1 MGNEHQIIVR
11 VTTNYGARAVYP
23 VCETA
28 QIFATI
34 AGTKTLKPETINCI
48 KALGYEIIVQPEA
61 V

>member
-1 MGNEHQIIVR
+1 MDMEITVR

-28 QIFATI
+28 KTFAII
-34 AGTKTLKPETINCI
+34 AGTKTLKPETLNCI
-48 KALGYEIIVQPEA
+48 KALGYKVNVQAEE

>member
-1 MGNEHQIIVR
+1 MGNEYEIVVR

-28 QIFATI
+28 KIFAII
-34 AGTKTLKPETINCI
+34 AGTKTLKPETLNCI
-48 KALGYEIIVQPEA
+48 KSLGYKVIVQPEE